1 MKLQRWVT
9 ACKTTGDEAAEMD
22 YCLGDNRRESFAR
35 STYSSTLK
43 PIDPSLLFACPD
55 LVFELKSWIK
65 DRLKQGGKHEEGYL
79 TIQQI
84 QSYIN
89 DVLFNDPDI
98 VPIEVLDLHEARYHS
113 CEVSKMTVLRWMH
126 KLGFKWADS
135 SSAPFCDR
143 HEDPDVVAYRQEWVL
158 KLKPCLPVWN
168 DTTRKPEWPNLSVG
182 GNSSYPWKP

>member
-1 MKLQRWVT
+1 MKK
-9 ACKTTGDEAAEMD
+9 A
-22 YCLGDNRRESFAR
+22 
-35 STYSSTLK
+35 
-43 PIDPSLLFACPD
+43 
-55 LVFELKSWIK
+55 
-65 DRLKQGGKHEEGYL
+65 YL

-113 CEVSKMTVLRWMH
+113 DEVSQMTVLRWMH

-135 SSAPFCDR
+135 SRAPFCDR
-143 HEDPDVVAYRQEWVL
+143 HEDPDVVAYRQEWVKNML
-158 KLKPCLPVWN
+158 KLKPRLPVWN